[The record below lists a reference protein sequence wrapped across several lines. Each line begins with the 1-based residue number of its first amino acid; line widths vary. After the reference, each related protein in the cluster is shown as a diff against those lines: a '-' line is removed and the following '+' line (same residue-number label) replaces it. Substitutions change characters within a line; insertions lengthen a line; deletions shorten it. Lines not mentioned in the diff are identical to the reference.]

1 MLEKENINYCI
12 FFFIL
17 IRCFIIYSF
26 LSVKY
31 SIINSNVQNK
41 CKLLYN
47 CKLLLFGIQFC
58 SIINC
63 VTFDFWQC
71 FISKVGLAIFI
82 SVIDVTPDQA
92 ALQCRK
98 IKIIMNATFYSS
110 YIAVQFF
117 FSFWNWYTL
126 QNVILNLT
134 NEEKNFVTRCIL
146 TYISFSQFFFI
157 SFCLFL
163 VKITFK
169 AFATLTCY
177 ITLSNSFSPT
187 ILFHTKI
194 YPMY

>member
-1 MLEKENINYCI
+1 MFYNLFISLRQI
-12 FFFIL
+12 FDF
-17 IRCFIIYSF
+17 
-26 LSVKY
+26 
-31 SIINSNVQNK
+31 NSNVQNK
-41 CKLLYN
+41 CRLLYN
-47 CKLLLFGIQFC
+47 CKLLLFC

-82 SVIDVTPDQA
+82 SVIDVTLDQA
-92 ALQCRK
+92 ALQWGRK
-98 IKIIMNATFYSS
+98 IKIIMNATFYSW
-110 YIAVQFF
+110 YIAVQFL

-134 NEEKNFVTRCIL
+134 KEEKNFVTRCIL
-146 TYISFSQFFFI
+146 TYILFSQFFFI

-177 ITLSNSFSPT
+177 ITLSNSFPSI

-194 YPMY
+194 YLMY